1 MTGRQSLVFLAEAE
15 SEAPNRNP
23 DASRTAPEPLIFVVS
38 GEASGDNLA
47 GSLMQALKA
56 KTGGR
61 VRFAGVGGPQSERQ
75 GLQSLFPMREL
86 SLMGLAEVL
95 PHLPRL
101 IKRLNQTV
109 AAARQL
115 EPDAIVTVDSPG
127 FCLRLAHHLRGS
139 GIPII
144 HYVAPQLWA
153 WRPGRARKLSKR
165 LDHIMALLP
174 FEVSFFA
181 KYGIPCTYVGHPAI
195 ESGVERG
202 DGEGF
207 RARHGLPQDVTLLC
221 VVPGSRAGE
230 VRRMLPVFGQALL
243 LLKKSHP
250 DLRAVIPV
258 VPSTADV
265 VKSMTQH
272 WLLDVIFADIAERHD
287 AFAAC
292 NAAMAKSGTVTLELA
307 LAGVPMVVA
316 YRVSATTAFIVRR
329 MGVSVEHASLA
340 NLLAGRQVVPE
351 FLQEECTAAGLAA
364 AVDELLSSREAR
376 EAQAQG
382 FRDVARVLGERT
394 PPPSERAAK
403 VVLDIVQARMNEAS
417 RPAAS

>member
-1 MTGRQSLVFLAEAE
+1 MTGRQSMVFFAEAE
-15 SEAPNRNP
+15 NEAPNRNP

>member
-1 MTGRQSLVFLAEAE
+1 MTGRQRMVSLTEAE
-15 SEAPNRNP
+15 SEGLNR
-23 DASRTAPEPLIFVVS
+23 DVGTANAAREPLIFVVS

-86 SLMGLAEVL
+86 SVMGLAEVL

-109 AAARQL
+109 AAARHL

-139 GIPII
+139 GIPVI

-207 RARHGLPQDVTLLC
+207 RARHNLPQDAPLLC

-230 VRRMLPVFGQALL
+230 VRRMLPVFGEALL
-243 LLKKSHP
+243 LLKKNHP
-250 DLRAVIPV
+250 DLRVVIPA
-258 VPSTADV
+258 VPSTAEV
-265 VKSMTQH
+265 VRSMTQN
-272 WLLDVIFADIAERHD
+272 WPLDVTFADIAERPD

-292 NAAMAKSGTVTLELA
+292 NAATAKSGTVTLELA

-329 MGVSVEHASLA
+329 MGVSVEHASLV

-351 FLQEECTAAGLAA
+351 FLQEECTASSLAA
-364 AVDELLSSREAR
+364 AVDELLRSREAR

-382 FRDVARVLGERT
+382 FGDVARVLGERT

-403 VVLDIVQARMNEAS
+403 VVLDIVQARMNETS
-417 RPAAS
+417 RAAAG